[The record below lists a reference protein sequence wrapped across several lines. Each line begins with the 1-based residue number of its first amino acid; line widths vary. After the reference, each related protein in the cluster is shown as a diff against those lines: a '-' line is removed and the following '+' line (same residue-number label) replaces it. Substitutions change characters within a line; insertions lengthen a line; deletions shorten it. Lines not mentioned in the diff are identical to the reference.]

1 MSLRRI
7 LVPQWRNK
15 GLILMHIIVLGG
27 AGAMGRVTVRAL
39 TMYADVDLVT
49 IADYDE
55 QSAHDVATA
64 LNSNKV
70 QVSQIDVNNEQRL
83 RELLHGADVALSAV
97 DYVFNLPI
105 LAACIQEKVHYA
117 DLGGLFH
124 TTRKLMQ
131 MHAEVEAAGVTA
143 ILGMG
148 GTPGITNLLAR
159 AAVDKLDHVDGIKV
173 QLGCSDTTPSS
184 APLVAPYSIRT
195 ILDEFTKQPQVF
207 QDGEWYPQQP
217 LSGQE
222 ELVFPLPV
230 GRATAIYS
238 LHSECATFP
247 PSFRDKGIRYVS
259 FKIAFPSDFMT
270 KLKFLVDLGFGSEE
284 PVDVRGVKVS
294 PRETLA
300 RLLDMAPAEN
310 VEPQDCDVLR
320 VIATGEAA
328 GQQVEITNQV
338 VVLPY
343 RRWRIS
349 AGALDTGVPLAIA
362 GRMLARGE
370 IPRRGAF
377 GPEMCVPVEPFFR
390 ELARYDMHVTETRT
404 VAMS

>member
-1 MSLRRI
+1 
-7 LVPQWRNK
+7 
-15 GLILMHIIVLGG
+15 MHIIVLGG
-27 AGAMGRVTVRAL
+27 AGAMGRIAVRTL
-39 TMYADVDLVT
+39 TEYTDVDQVT
-49 IADYDE
+49 IADYNE
-55 QSAHDVATA
+55 ERAQEVAAALHSSKIQIKRVDVT
-64 LNSNKV
+64 
-70 QVSQIDVNNEQRL
+70 NEERL
-83 RELLHGADVALSAV
+83 RELLRGASVALNAV
-97 DYVFNLPI
+97 EYVFNLPI

-131 MHAEVEAAGVTA
+131 IHAEVEAAGITA

-207 QDGEWYPQQP
+207 QDGVWYPQQP

-222 ELVFPLPV
+222 EMVFPLPV

-247 PSFRDKGIRYVS
+247 LSFRDKGIRHVS

-270 KLKFLVDLGFGSEE
+270 KLKFLVDLGFGNDE
-284 PVDVRGVKVS
+284 PIDVRGVKVS
-294 PRETLA
+294 PREVLA
-300 RLLDMAPAEN
+300 RLLDMAPVEN
-310 VEPQDCDVLR
+310 AEPQDCDVLR
-320 VIATGEAA
+320 IVATGEAG

-343 RRWRIS
+343 RRWGIS

-362 GRMLARGE
+362 GRMLAHGE
-370 IPRRGAF
+370 ITRRGAF

-390 ELARYDMHVTETRT
+390 ELARYDMHITETRT
-404 VAMS
+404 VALS

>member
-1 MSLRRI
+1 
-7 LVPQWRNK
+7 
-15 GLILMHIIVLGG
+15 MHIIVLGG

-39 TMYADVDLVT
+39 TEYSDVDLVT
-49 IADYDE
+49 IADYDQQRARE
-55 QSAHDVATA
+55 VAAT
-64 LNSNKV
+64 LNSSKI
-70 QVSQIDVNNEQRL
+70 QVKQIDVNNEQRL

-105 LAACIQEKVHYA
+105 LAACIREKVHYA

-124 TTRKLMQ
+124 TTRRLLQ
-131 MHAEVEAAGVTA
+131 MHAEVEAAGITA

-173 QLGCSDTTPSS
+173 RLGSSDTTPSS

-222 ELVFPLPV
+222 EMVFPLPV

-247 PSFRDKGIRYVS
+247 LSFRDKGIRHVS
-259 FKIAFPSDFMT
+259 FKIAFPSDFMA
-270 KLKFLVDLGFGSEE
+270 KLKFLVDLGFGSDE
-284 PVDVRGVKVS
+284 PINVRGVKVP
-294 PRETLA
+294 PREVLA
-300 RLLDMAPAEN
+300 RLLEMAPAED
-310 VEPQDCDVLR
+310 VQPQDCDVLR
-320 VIATGEAA
+320 IVATGVAR

-338 VVLPY
+338 VALPY
-343 RRWRIS
+343 YRWGIS

-362 GRMLARGE
+362 GRMLANGE
-370 IPRRGAF
+370 ITRRGAF

-404 VAMS
+404 IAVS